1 MLSLYG
7 DKARE
12 SADVKA
18 IAEAKL
24 AEIDRKI
31 AELMGLR
38 KTLQHLVHHCH
49 GDDAAGLPDP
59 RRAVRR
65 GPSFSEAIRRVG
77 VVMFGRL
84 HRRGGDCR
92 CAASSIDRRAPGER

>member
-1 MLSLYG
+1 LLSLYG

-18 IAEAKL
+18 MAEAKL
-24 AEIDRKI
+24 AEVDRKI

-49 GDDAAGLPDP
+49 GDARPDCP
-59 RRAVRR
+59 ILDELS
-65 GPSFSEAIRRVG
+65 GGTAIQ
-77 VVMFGRL
+77 
-84 HRRGGDCR
+84 
-92 CAASSIDRRAPGER
+92 